1 MLQIPASLVLLLAE
15 VASAQVSH
23 HIYSLTDLM
32 ATDSLGG
39 GHGGHLY
46 TVTVTPP
53 PGFLA
58 SRSGSAGPFVTSR
71 SASSGQFVTSRPASS
86 GAPVTTNSASSGA
99 PVPSGSA
106 HQRVFLPT
114 PLPSRPASKSP
125 QLKSSK
131 AGKSKKASPS
141 FRNDIHSNDRKSS
154 KDGSY
159 SFRLVD
165 LHSIL
170 SNVWLHQSQFLIFP
184 SILRN

>member
-86 GAPVTTNSASSGA
+86 GAPVT
-99 PVPSGSA
+99 SGSA

-159 SFRLVD
+159 SFRWVD

-170 SNVWLHQSQFLIFP
+170 SNVWLNQSRFLIFS